1 MKVDVISSK
10 EFSPINL
17 NIEIETESE
26 YNFFKLLFGSTYG
39 VPKYILGSFTTELD
53 RHYMSELMAEIA
65 NKLNKH

>member
-17 NIEIETESE
+17 NIKIETESE
-26 YNFFKLLFGSTYG
+26 LKFFSLLFGCING